1 MIQKS
6 EDKLEGDW
14 GNFVFHSI
22 PPLGTHFF
30 LLVWSSDLEYLETVL
45 RSVVFHAA
53 SLDGAYQDP
62 NIQEGVVQEWTATD
76 LEFCQCSFSVTS

>member
-30 LLVWSSDLEYLETVL
+30 LLVWSSDLEYLETIL
-45 RSVVFHAA
+45 RGWVGKGDFWYSIGNVNE
-53 SLDGAYQDP
+53 L
-62 NIQEGVVQEWTATD
+62 NT
-76 LEFCQCSFSVTS
+76 